1 MAKSLFYRLFG
12 FGKVPAPLMAELNGE
27 GMVVFDEGI
36 KGSVTYCDFAAP
48 GKRFLWKRQGF
59 AGSIALTK
67 LRLVAVAFGNFLIN
81 VPLTDERLHQM
92 NYSAEGN
99 GAFCVEFD
107 ASLFHADWSGTVEYR
122 FKTEEAKRLVEVLRP
137 SVLRA
142 ASPQP

>member
-36 KGSVTYCDFAAP
+36 KGSVTYRDFAAP

-67 LRLVAVAFGNFLIN
+67 LRLVAIAFGNFLIN

-99 GAFCVEFD
+99 GAFCVAFD
-107 ASLFHADWSGTVEYR
+107 ASLFHADWSGTIEYR
-122 FKTEEAKRLVEVLRP
+122 FKTEEAKRLVEMLQTR
-137 SVLRA
+137 SYA
-142 ASPQP
+142 